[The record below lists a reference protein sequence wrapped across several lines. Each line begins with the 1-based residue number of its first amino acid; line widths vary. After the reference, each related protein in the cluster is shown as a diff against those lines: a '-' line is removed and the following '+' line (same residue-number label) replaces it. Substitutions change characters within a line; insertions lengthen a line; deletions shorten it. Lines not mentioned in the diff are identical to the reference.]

1 VFVTQPGE
9 LVGRLVPPENTTT
22 RRQYDADTMAP
33 APIERTSLRRR
44 VGVLGCVFVALVVFA
59 VGLCTL
65 MVRAWGR
72 AVDDRGALRIAAAEV
87 ADLRLAYSDQETGI
101 RGYMLWDD
109 PSFLDPYDNGVAL
122 ARAMQERL
130 RDQAT
135 HDRVDLDPQIDR
147 VERVAE
153 QWRADVAQPA
163 IADPSQPIDEELAR
177 ARFDAVRTEL
187 DGLDSLVNRAL
198 DIETS
203 RTDDV
208 RRNTIVVLIAAAAA
222 AFAAIALIAV
232 LFRRWI
238 TQPLAQIG
246 ESARALSS
254 DETQRLPDFDSAEL
268 QDVVDA
274 IRTLQVSLA
283 HERDRAVTAYQAL
296 EQSAVLAV
304 HVRSELA
311 DEIGTP
317 PPGWAVGS
325 ALVPADGVV
334 AGDCFDMGLL
344 DQHHLYVVMVD
355 VTGHGPGAA
364 LDALK
369 SKSQLRAALRSRV
382 SPGGALDWLSR
393 ENRKDA
399 RADLLTA
406 VVAVVDVDTG
416 LCQYANAGHPA
427 PYLTNGPETI
437 ELRQTGP
444 LLGAFDSNWR
454 TETVTIAPGWTL
466 LLHTDGVTEALGE
479 ERQRFGEARF
489 TDLLRDAD
497 LDDPKEL
504 VSEILAGLA
513 SFRVGDRTD
522 DVTLVA
528 LHRSAERVT
537 TDLDTTAMDTVSS

>member
-1 VFVTQPGE
+1 MSA
-9 LVGRLVPPENTTT
+9 LLH
-22 RRQYDADTMAP
+22 QYDSVSMGKTPTD
-33 APIERTSLRRR
+33 RTSLRRR
-44 VGVLGCVFVALVVFA
+44 VGVLGCIFVALVVFA

-72 AVDDRGALRIAAAEV
+72 AVDDRGALRVGAAEV

-101 RGYMLWDD
+101 RGYLLSGDA
-109 PSFLDPYDNGVAL
+109 SFLEPYHNGVAL
-122 ARAMQERL
+122 AQAMQHRL
-130 RDQAT
+130 RDESSLAGL
-135 HDRVDLDPQIDR
+135 DLDDQVDR
-147 VERVAE
+147 VESAAE
-153 QWRADVAQPA
+153 RWRADVAQPA
-163 IADPSQPIDEELAR
+163 IDDPSQPTDDDLAR
-177 ARFDAVRTEL
+177 ARFDDVRAEL
-187 DGLDSLVNRAL
+187 DGLEALVISAL
-198 DIETS
+198 DDEIK
-203 RTDDV
+203 RTEAVQRD
-208 RRNTIVVLIAAAAA
+208 TLIVLVASAIT

-246 ESARALSS
+246 DSARALSA
-254 DETQRLPDFDSAEL
+254 DETHRLPDFDSAEL

-274 IRTLQVSLA
+274 IRTLQDSLA
-283 HERDRAVTAYQAL
+283 RERDRAVTAYRAL

-311 DEIGTP
+311 DEIGDP

-344 DQHHLYVVMVD
+344 DQHHLYVILVD
-355 VTGHGPGAA
+355 VTGHGPEAA

-382 SPGGALDWLSR
+382 TPGGALDWLSR

-406 VVAVVDVDTG
+406 VVAIIDVDTG
-416 LCQYANAGHPA
+416 ACQYANAGHPA
-427 PYLTNGPETI
+427 PYLTNGAASI
-437 ELRQTGP
+437 ELHHTGP

-466 LLHTDGVTEALGE
+466 LLHTDGVTEALGHR
-479 ERQRFGEARF
+479 RQRFGEQRF
-489 TDLLRDAD
+489 TNLLREAD
-497 LDDPKEL
+497 TSDPKEL
-504 VSEILAGLA
+504 VNDVLAGVA
-513 SFRVGDRTD
+513 AFRVGARTD
-522 DVTLVA
+522 DITLVA
-528 LHRSAERVT
+528 LHRSAERGTSDVEA
-537 TDLDTTAMDTVSS
+537 TAMDTVTS

>member
-1 VFVTQPGE
+1 MPV
-9 LVGRLVPPENTTT
+9 
-22 RRQYDADTMAP
+22 TMAR
-33 APIERTSLRRR
+33 APSERTSLRRR

-59 VGLCTL
+59 VGLAAL
-65 MVRAWGR
+65 MVRAWDR
-72 AVDDRGALRIAAAEV
+72 AVDDRGELRIAAAEV

-101 RGYMLWDD
+101 RGYLLAQD
-109 PSFLDPYDNGVAL
+109 PSFLEPYQTGVA
-122 ARAMQERL
+122 RAETMQRRL
-130 RDQAT
+130 RAHTAIERFDLDT
-135 HDRVDLDPQIDR
+135 HLERVDRAAQVWTD
-147 VERVAE
+147 EVA
-153 QWRADVAQPA
+153 RPA
-163 IADPSQPIDEELAR
+163 IDDPAQPIDEEVAR
-177 ARFDAVRTEL
+177 ARFDALRAALGEL
-187 DGLDSLVNRAL
+187 DSMVTRQLA
-198 DIETS
+198 EEME

-208 RRNTIVVLIAAAAA
+208 KRDTLAVLVASAVA
-222 AFAAIALIAV
+222 AFAAIALITV
-232 LFRRWI
+232 LLRRWI

-254 DETQRLPDFDSAEL
+254 DETQELPDLDSAEL
-268 QDVVDA
+268 QEVVDA
-274 IRTLQVSLA
+274 IRTLQNSLA
-283 HERDRAVTAYQAL
+283 RERDRAITAYRAL

-311 DEIGTP
+311 DEIGDP

-399 RADLLTA
+399 RSDLLTA
-406 VVAVVDVDTG
+406 VVAIVDVDTG

-427 PYLTNGPETI
+427 PYLTNGAETI

-444 LLGAFDSNWR
+444 LLGAFDANWR
-454 TETVTIAPGWTL
+454 TETVSIGPGWTL
-466 LLHTDGVTEALGE
+466 LLHTDGVTEALGDD
-479 ERQRFGEARF
+479 RQRFGEERF
-489 TDLLRDAD
+489 VDVLRHAD
-497 LDDPKEL
+497 VSDPKQL
-504 VSEILAGLA
+504 VGLVLADVA
-513 SFRVGDRTD
+513 AFRVGSRTD
-522 DVTLVA
+522 DITLVA
-528 LHRSAERVT
+528 LHRSDGT
-537 TDLDTTAMDTVSS
+537 SNGLDASAMDTVNS

>member
-1 VFVTQPGE
+1 
-9 LVGRLVPPENTTT
+9 
-22 RRQYDADTMAP
+22 MAQVSS
-33 APIERTSLRRR
+33 ERTSLRRR
-44 VGVLGCVFVALVVFA
+44 VGVLGCIFVALVVFA

-65 MVRAWGR
+65 MVREWGR
-72 AVDDRGALRIAAAEV
+72 AVDDRGTLRVASAEV
-87 ADLRLAYSDQETGI
+87 ADLRLAYSDQETGV
-101 RGYMLWDD
+101 RGYLLSQD
-109 PSFLDPYDNGVAL
+109 PSFLDPYNEGLAL
-122 ARAMQERL
+122 AKAMQDRL
-130 RDQAT
+130 RGDAIQEI
-135 HDRVDLDPQIDR
+135 VDLTAGIDR
-147 VERVAE
+147 VESAAE
-153 QWRADVAQPA
+153 QWRDDVAQPA
-163 IADPSQPIDEELAR
+163 IDDPSQPIDEELAL
-177 ARFDAVRTEL
+177 ARFDSLRTEL
-187 DGLDSLVNRAL
+187 DGLDSQVTRAL
-198 DIETS
+198 EHEVT

-208 RRNTIVVLIAAAAA
+208 RRNTIAVLIASAIA
-222 AFAAIALIAV
+222 AFAAIAMIAV

-254 DETQRLPDFDSAEL
+254 DETTQLPDFESAEL

-274 IRTLQVSLA
+274 IRTLQGSLA

-311 DEIGTP
+311 DEIGDP
-317 PPGWAVGS
+317 PPGWSVGS

-393 ENRKDA
+393 ENRKDD

-406 VVAVVDVDTG
+406 VVAVIDVDTG
-416 LCQYANAGHPA
+416 LCQFANAGHPA
-427 PYLTNGPETI
+427 PYLTNGLETI

-444 LLGAFDSNWR
+444 LLGAFDASWR

-466 LLHTDGVTEALGE
+466 LLHTDGVTEALGGD
-479 ERQRFGEARF
+479 RRRFGEARF
-489 TDLLRDAD
+489 ADLLHDVH
-497 LDDPKEL
+497 LGDPKQL
-504 VSEILAGLA
+504 VSDVLAEVA
-513 SFRVGDRTD
+513 AFQVGARTD

-528 LHRSAERVT
+528 LHRSPERVSS
-537 TDLDTTAMDTVSS
+537 DHGAAALDTVTS

>member
-1 VFVTQPGE
+1 MNITDAEGM
-9 LVGRLVPPENTTT
+9 PESAATSHP
-22 RRQYDADTMAP
+22 YDAGTMVHTSSH
-33 APIERTSLRRR
+33 RTSLRRR
-44 VGVLGCVFVALVVFA
+44 VGVLGCIFVVLVVFA
-59 VGLCTL
+59 VGLCTW
-65 MVRAWGR
+65 MVRAWGH
-72 AVDDRGALRIAAAEV
+72 AVDERGDLRIAAAEV

-101 RGYMLWDD
+101 RGYMLAGDS
-109 PSFLDPYDNGVAL
+109 SFLDPYNTGVAL
-122 ARAMQERL
+122 ARAMQDRL
-130 RDQAT
+130 RA
-135 HDRVDLDPQIDR
+135 HESSAGVDLDPQIDR
-147 VERVAE
+147 VERAA
-153 QWRADVAQPA
+153 QRWQDDVAQPA
-163 IADPSQPIDEELAR
+163 IDDPSRPLDEDVAR
-177 ARFDAVRTEL
+177 ARFDAVRAEL

-198 DIETS
+198 DVEMKH
-203 RTDDV
+203 TDEV
-208 RRNTIVVLIAAAAA
+208 QRNTLVVLIATAAG
-222 AFAAIALIAV
+222 AFAAIALIAI

-246 ESARALSS
+246 QSARALSS
-254 DETQRLPDFDSAEL
+254 DETQRLPDFESAEL

-283 HERDRAVTAYQAL
+283 RERDRAVTAYRGL
-296 EQSAVLAV
+296 EQSAVLAI

-311 DEIGTP
+311 DEIGDP
-317 PPGWAVGS
+317 PPGWSVGS
-325 ALVPADGVV
+325 ALEPADGVV

-399 RADLLTA
+399 RSDLMTA
-406 VVAVVDVDTG
+406 VVAIVDVDTG

-427 PYLTNGPETI
+427 PYLTNGTEMI

-444 LLGAFDSNWR
+444 LLGAFDASWR
-454 TETVTIAPGWTL
+454 TESVSIPPGWTL
-466 LLHTDGVTEALGE
+466 LMHTDGVTEALGS
-479 ERQRFGEARF
+479 ERRRFGEQRF

-497 LDDPKEL
+497 VSDPKQL
-504 VSEILAGLA
+504 VSRVLAGVA
-513 SFRVGDRTD
+513 GFRVGDRTD

-528 LHRSAERVT
+528 LHRGAERIT
-537 TDLDTTAMDTVSS
+537 TDLAAAAMDTVTS

>member
-1 VFVTQPGE
+1 MPVTM
-9 LVGRLVPPENTTT
+9 GR
-22 RRQYDADTMAP
+22 AP
-33 APIERTSLRRR
+33 SERTSLRRR
-44 VGVLGCVFVALVVFA
+44 VGVLGCIFVALVVFA
-59 VGLCTL
+59 VGLAAL
-65 MVRAWGR
+65 MVRAWDR
-72 AVDDRGALRIAAAEV
+72 AVDDRGQLRVAAAEV

-101 RGYMLWDD
+101 RGYLLAQD
-109 PSFLDPYDNGVAL
+109 PSFLEPYDNGVAL
-122 ARAMQERL
+122 ARTMERRL
-130 RDQAT
+130 RAHTTTTGRFDVDAQLDEV
-135 HDRVDLDPQIDR
+135 DRAAR
-147 VERVAE
+147 RWTE
-153 QWRADVAQPA
+153 DVAAPA
-163 IADPSQPIDEELAR
+163 LADPSQPLDEEVAQ
-177 ARFDAVRTEL
+177 ARFDELRAALGEL
-187 DGLDSLVNRAL
+187 DSVVTRELAH
-198 DIETS
+198 EME

-208 RRNTIVVLIAAAAA
+208 KRDTFAVLVASAIA
-222 AFAAIALIAV
+222 AFAAIALITV

-246 ESARALSS
+246 ASARALSS
-254 DETQRLPDFDSAEL
+254 DETQQLPDFESAEL
-268 QDVVDA
+268 QEVVDA
-274 IRTLQVSLA
+274 IRILQGSLA
-283 HERDRAVTAYQAL
+283 RERDRAITAYRAL

-311 DEIGTP
+311 DEIGDP
-317 PPGWAVGS
+317 PPGWSVGS

-427 PYLTNGPETI
+427 PYLTNGAETI

-444 LLGAFDSNWR
+444 LLGAFDANWR
-454 TETVTIAPGWTL
+454 TETVTIGPGWTL
-466 LLHTDGVTEALGE
+466 LLYTDGVTEALGDA
-479 ERQRFGEARF
+479 RQRFGDERF
-489 TDLLRDAD
+489 ADVLRDAD
-497 LDDPKEL
+497 ISDAKEL
-504 VSEILAGLA
+504 VGEVLAGVA
-513 SFRVGDRTD
+513 AFRVGSRTD
-522 DVTLVA
+522 DITLVA
-528 LHRSAERVT
+528 LHRSDGT
-537 TDLDTTAMDTVSS
+537 SNGLDASAMDTVNS